1 METGK
6 RTVTHIPA
14 SKEQWGKN
22 SDVFQLR
29 KKRVAAYCRVSTDEE
44 EQESSF
50 ENQVAYYTKK
60 INENP
65 NWQMVGIFAD
75 EGISGTQ
82 TKRRT
87 EFLKLMKLCEE
98 GKVDLI
104 LVKSVSRFARN
115 TLDSLNY
122 VRKLKEKNIAV
133 EFESEGINSLEA
145 ANEII
150 FTLYSS
156 FAQAESETISKNI
169 TWSLRNGYKEGKVFM
184 SGDVVLGYQMGE
196 NREWL
201 IEPEQAR
208 IVKLIDMAF
217 LSGMSLGQI
226 KKLLEDNGIK
236 SPKGKD
242 TWQTGTIKRIL
253 KSEKYLGDVLLQ
265 KTYVENALTHKAR
278 PNRGELPQY
287 YVKDH
292 HPAIRSREIGYLI
305 KAEFAR
311 RNSMQGKD
319 TTKGI
324 RKGKYNGK
332 YALSTLLFCGEC
344 GTLYRR
350 VTWSKYGKKKIVW
363 RCINRL
369 TNGKEFCKHSPSI
382 EESQLH
388 EAIVRAMNHY
398 IDNKDE
404 LRWLMKESI
413 NEAVKTETNNRVDEI
428 EEQIQNLEQSVLNL
442 AELLSMSSAEVDYFD
457 TKLKEL
463 EGQLKNL
470 YSQKQDISIISKE
483 NLTFEDIDEEL
494 LNFIDSQEMDLQK
507 YNNMLVRKIVQK
519 IVVVQHDKIAVT
531 FMDGKTIE
539 ALVRQ
544 NSQA

>member
-1 METGK
+1 MEPK
-6 RTVTHIPA
+6 NRTVTHIPA
-14 SKEQWGKN
+14 QKDRWNSKQELFP
-22 SDVFQLR
+22 VR

-65 NWQMVGIFAD
+65 AWQMVGIFAD

-82 TKRRT
+82 TKKRK
-87 EFLKLMKLCEE
+87 EFLKLMRLCEE

-145 ANEII
+145 SNEII

-184 SGDVVLGYQMGE
+184 SCDGIMGYRMGE

-208 IVKLIDMAF
+208 VIKLIDMAF

-226 KKLLEDNGIK
+226 KKLLESNGIK
-236 SPKGKD
+236 SPRGVD
-242 TWQTGTIKRIL
+242 TWQTGTIKRLL

-265 KTYVENALTHKAR
+265 KTFVENALTHKAR

-311 RNSMQGKD
+311 RNAMTSKD
-319 TTKGI
+319 TTKNI
-324 RKGKYNGK
+324 RKGRYNGL
-332 YALSTLLFCGEC
+332 YALSTLLVCGEC

-350 VTWSKYGKKKIVW
+350 VTWSKNGRKKIVW

-369 TNGKEFCKHSPSI
+369 TNGPEFCKHSPSL
-382 EESQLH
+382 EEGQLH
-388 EAIVRAMNHY
+388 NAILRAMNHY
-398 IDNKDE
+398 IDNRDE
-404 LRWLMKESI
+404 LRWLLKESI
-413 NEAVKTETNNRVDEI
+413 NEAVKAEPSNRIEEI
-428 EEQIQNLEQSVLNL
+428 EEQIQSLEQSVLNL

-463 EGQLKNL
+463 EEQLKGL
-470 YSQKQDISIISKE
+470 YNQKQDISIISKE
-483 NLTFEDIDEEL
+483 NLVFENVDEEL
-494 LNFIDSQEMDLQK
+494 LNFIDSQEIDLQR
-507 YNNMLVRKIVQK
+507 YNDMLVRKIVKK
-519 IVVVQHDKIAVT
+519 IVVVQHDKIEVT
-531 FMDGKTIE
+531 FMDGKKVE
-539 ALVRQ
+539 ALVRKQ
-544 NSQA
+544 